1 MGKTRLAARHP
12 RIATSTF
19 DGSPFSGCVK
29 PPKRN
34 RNVSIFSFYR
44 LCIPAQ
50 PDLAHMPSCPLSIK
64 LSHVEFFLYRTLG
77 APFGAPPL
85 PHPRRF
91 RYCVG
96 PDPRMRRHLKL
107 GPPVVRLQKHFDVM
121 RGSQLRLRRPL
132 LGDLAH
138 PPARNEAPM
147 SCPPAPQ
154 EPRRQLVEQWPHR
167 RDRYADDAQRALD
180 NCPVERRHEI
190 ACASLEVRPQL
201 RSPAHLRVT
210 SIPCMFCSVT
220 MRTMLAAKA
229 LQTRSA
235 S

>member
-1 MGKTRLAARHP
+1 MVIILHDLSRLITFFSRRHYSHPKGRAGAKTTTLKHGQDATRG
-12 RIATSTF
+12 ATSPNRDLDF
-19 DGSPFSGCVK
+19 RRQPFLRMCQTTKKEQKCVYFLLL
-29 PPKRN
+29 PF
-34 RNVSIFSFYR
+34 VY
-44 LCIPAQ
+44 
-50 PDLAHMPSCPLSIK
+50 PSSARPCPNAFLSIIHYP

-96 PDPRMRRHLKL
+96 HDPRMRRHLKL

-147 SCPPAPQ
+147 PCPPAPQ
-154 EPRRQLVEQWPHR
+154 EPRRQLVE
-167 RDRYADDAQRALD
+167 
-180 NCPVERRHEI
+180 
-190 ACASLEVRPQL
+190 
-201 RSPAHLRVT
+201 
-210 SIPCMFCSVT
+210 
-220 MRTMLAAKA
+220 
-229 LQTRSA
+229 
-235 S
+235 